1 MPVFA
6 PTVVEVPRREREG
19 WEQMRLGWGRREEN
33 DAEWRGVRRVLL
45 IVSLTRV
52 VLQTDLRSTP
62 QGTLSSGGR
71 LPATLRLTVAVI
83 FTPLYP
89 RLGLASTSFF
99 FYLNKNIFFSAIS
112 ARKSCCGQLTKLW
125 LATFSIAPSNI
136 STAGIQSSHLTSWEA
151 FTCNIFHR

>member
-6 PTVVEVPRREREG
+6 PTVVEVLRREREG

-33 DAEWRGVRRVLL
+33 DAEWRGARRVLL

-83 FTPLYP
+83 STPLYP

-99 FYLNKNIFFSAIS
+99 SHPNKNIFFSCNQC
-112 ARKSCCGQLTKLW
+112 KKKL
-125 LATFSIAPSNI
+125 LRTVNKIMVSDI
-136 STAGIQSSHLTSWEA
+136 
-151 FTCNIFHR
+151 FTCTEQHQHSRNSIIPSAKLRSFYM

>member
-99 FYLNKNIFFSAIS
+99 SYLNKNIFFFCNQCKKKLLRTVDKIMVSDIFNCTEQHQHS
-112 ARKSCCGQLTKLW
+112 RNSIVPSDKLKS
-125 LATFSIAPSNI
+125 FYM
-136 STAGIQSSHLTSWEA
+136 
-151 FTCNIFHR
+151 